1 MRGATQAE
9 KRVLLQRTS
18 RLSAERRSTQI
29 MMLANNVRK
38 PRTYDQTNALIKPKL
53 WLTRSRLTSSTA
65 CPSPLTMRTYTSRAK
80 SIKENS
86 GDAQKRSKSA
96 QTATKA
102 KPKAKPL
109 QRNTQKTLTQLHF
122 CIDKSTI
129 RTCSLC
135 DFTYT
140 KGAEDDEVMHKA
152 HCARVRQGMDWTAAE
167 EKELARLVSSGNT
180 RIRSDIRLGGGGAK
194 SKVRGR
200 IIAFPA
206 TISGKPGKKLQTLL
220 STINITLSAPDMEQS
235 ALQASKAY
243 LFLVPEGSKE
253 RIAGCVIAQRI
264 AHAMA
269 IVDSPP
275 DSTTGLVV
283 SVDHSTG
290 LFCSPKPLPTPMGI
304 PRLFVSTSNRRMGI
318 ARHLLDAAAETFIHG
333 CPLDQTKGQV
343 AFSQPT
349 GMGQKV
355 MMDWGKGGVRVF
367 EE

>member
-1 MRGATQAE
+1 
-9 KRVLLQRTS
+9 
-18 RLSAERRSTQI
+18 
-29 MMLANNVRK
+29 
-38 PRTYDQTNALIKPKL
+38 
-53 WLTRSRLTSSTA
+53 
-65 CPSPLTMRTYTSRAK
+65 MRTYTSRAK
-80 SIKENS
+80 STKENS
-86 GDAQKRSKSA
+86 GDAQRRAKFTPS
-96 QTATKA
+96 TTKA
-102 KPKAKPL
+102 KPKTKPL

-140 KGAEDDEVMHKA
+140 KGAPDDEAMHKA

-167 EKELARLVSSGNT
+167 EKELARLLPTGT
-180 RIRSDIRLGGGGAK
+180 TTIRSDIKLGK
-194 SKVRGR
+194 SKIRGR
-200 IIAFPA
+200 IIALPA
-206 TISGKPGKKLQTLL
+206 TTSGKPGKKLQTLL
-220 STINITLSAPDMEQS
+220 STINITLSAPGMEQS

-264 AHAMA
+264 THAMA

-275 DSTTGLVV
+275 DSNTGLVV

-304 PRLFVSTSNRRMGI
+304 PRLFVSTSHRRMGI

-355 MMDWGKGGVRVF
+355 MLDWGKGGVRVF